1 MANLNKVLLLGRLT
15 RDPELRYTA
24 NKTAVATLGLAVNR
38 TWKAQDGGKQ
48 EETTF
53 VDVTAWA
60 ATAEAAQRCL
70 RKGSQVFIEGRLT
83 LQRWDGPD
91 NKPRS
96 KITVTAENLQ
106 FLDPASAR
114 PAAAPPQEEPG
125 AYEPPEID
133 PGEIPF

>member
-24 NKTAVATLGLAVNR
+24 NRTAVADLGLAVNR
-38 TWKAQDGGKQ
+38 TWGKGGERQ

-60 ATAEAAQRCL
+60 ATAEAAQKYL